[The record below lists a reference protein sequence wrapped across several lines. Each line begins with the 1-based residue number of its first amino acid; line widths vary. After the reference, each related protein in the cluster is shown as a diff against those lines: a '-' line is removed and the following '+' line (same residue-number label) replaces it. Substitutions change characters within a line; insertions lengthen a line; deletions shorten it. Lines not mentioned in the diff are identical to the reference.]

1 MQSDNI
7 SEALTY
13 LDKEPSIKTLR
24 YAYEQTVNE
33 LESYFDLCRNSYD
46 DRRNYWPGKSRDHR
60 KHGSDAFP
68 WEGAS
73 DIEAHT
79 IDERITRLVSLFISS
94 LNRANVRA
102 FPVESNDAAR
112 AKIVSS
118 FLKWMVSSG
127 YIARFKKEM
136 ELGANYLLERGILI
150 TYIGWHREDRK
161 FLQSLDL
168 EQIAQVNPEIAQL
181 VSTGENDEELTALME
196 VTFNGVTKKRAK
208 RVLKQLRKTG
218 AAELPIVRR
227 QIDAP
232 EVKTLAPDGDFFFPP
247 YVTDPQRAP
256 YCFWKSYYTPQELEN
271 KVMTDGW
278 DEDFVEYVIDKFR
291 GVNVDSIEREQEGRR
306 SISLTDNAYEAN
318 ELIELVHS
326 YQRLIDKEDGS
337 EGIYCTVFHKEFDG
351 TEGVPGYAKFELLN
365 GYEDYPVV
373 VSKLSEDSK
382 RLYDTQTIPDI
393 LRGIQN
399 QVKIER
405 DSRID
410 RNSIATL
417 PPILHPVGQAPT
429 DWGPGRMIPYR
440 RKGDLDFAP
449 TPPAPNGSIEMERTM
464 EDQADRLCG
473 LDETSGISQV
483 RKQFLVDKYL
493 QHSADV
499 IKMCYKCFQR
509 FGPDSVFFRVT
520 GSPDPVA
527 FNKGDPNEN
536 FDIVISYDVLNSD
549 PETQQSKLQQ
559 MVALT
564 QLDRSGRIN
573 INNLLDIA
581 AFTVD
586 PVLADNILQPIEA
599 GQEQVV
605 QQVTDDLSKIY
616 AGIEMPARPNG
627 AQIAMQV
634 IQQYGSQPDI
644 TERLQVD
651 EAFRGRLEKYAGQ
664 YTFQMQ
670 QAQNAQIGR
679 VGTDPAQMGN
689 IQTQGI

>member
-136 ELGANYLLERGILI
+136 ELGANYLLERGMLI

-168 EQIAQVNPEIAQL
+168 EQIAEVNPEIAQL

-464 EDQADRLCG
+464 EAQADRLCG